1 MNGTATLRLAVALAM
16 VVVVAGCIGT
26 TPLSGPVAPVKAP
39 QVSLVDQF
47 DILWQRFD
55 EVYPSFEYKGVDWP
69 AQRERYRARA
79 ESALSQDALVTVLL
93 SMLAPLQDRHVWLVD
108 PRGQIVPSYKGM
120 LLLNFDE
127 QRWRSA
133 MITHGIEPDDD
144 LAVGTIDSFAYLQM
158 GSWPS
163 PGASEVLDSA
173 LLAHRNAPGL
183 ILDLRRNAGGNDVI
197 ALGFAGRFTRQS
209 FPASYVEIRTD
220 PLVSEIEMPLA
231 RMLSPKGEFQYT
243 RPVVLITGRGSL
255 SATETFVAAMRT
267 LKQVTVIGDTTGGAS
282 GNPATYQLGNGWK
295 FTVPRWLAYGPDLEP
310 IEGRGL
316 APGIAIPWRPADYPE
331 DQDPLIDAALDI
343 LFEKTGT
350 IRTVAPSSPN
360 DR

>member
-1 MNGTATLRLAVALAM
+1 MIGAATLGTAVALTM
-16 VVVVAGCIGT
+16 VVVVTGCAVT
-26 TPLSGPVAPVKAP
+26 TPLARPVAPTRTQ
-39 QVSLVDQF
+39 QVSLIDQF

-55 EVYPSFEYKGVDWP
+55 EVYPSFQYKGVDW
-69 AQRERYRARA
+69 AQQRERYRARA

-93 SMLAPLQDRHVWLVD
+93 NMLAPLQDRHVWLVD
-108 PRGQIVPSYKGM
+108 PRGQIVSTYKGM

-127 QRWRSA
+127 QRWRAA
-133 MITHGIEPDDD
+133 MMTHDIVPDDD
-144 LAVGTIDSFAYLQM
+144 LTVGTIDGFAYLQM

-163 PGASEVLDSA
+163 PGASELLDTA

-220 PLVSEIEMPLA
+220 PRVSEIEMPLA

-243 RPVVLITGRGSL
+243 RPVVVITGRGSL

-282 GNPATYQLGNGWK
+282 GNPATYELGNGWK

-316 APGIAIPWRPADYPE
+316 APGIAIPWRPADYPA
-331 DQDPLIDAALDI
+331 DRDPLIDAALDI
-343 LFEKTGT
+343 LFEQTGA
-350 IRTVAPSSPN
+350 IRTVVPSAPN